1 MCALSGPAAAIDIK
15 RPEVKEFIAHM
26 ADTSSFKKRQLR
38 KWLKA
43 AQTQQSIIDAMDRPA
58 EKAKPWFEYRPIF
71 VTEKR
76 IREGTE
82 FWLAH
87 RQALDEASVRSGVA
101 PEYLAAILGVETFYG
116 RLTGSYRVIDALAT
130 LAFDYPARAPFF
142 RDELEQFL
150 LLSRDLGLD
159 PMSLKGSYAGAMG
172 APQFMPSNYRR
183 YAVDADANGRIDLW
197 TDWPDVCASVG
208 NYLKEHGWNAGEP
221 VLSEANVTSDKTADL
236 DGHKLALSE
245 TVGSLRTKGVSFD
258 SSLAE
263 DAPALLIA
271 ADESDGVHWRVGY
284 NNFYVITR
292 YNHSALYAMAVY
304 ELAAAVKQRVLL
316 TDAGAAQAGAVPA
329 GAAPAGTAVPSTGA
343 NVAAP
348 TAAPQPALQP

>member
-1 MCALSGPAAAIDIK
+1 
-15 RPEVKEFIAHM
+15 
-26 ADTSSFKKRQLR
+26 
-38 KWLKA
+38 
-43 AQTQQSIIDAMDRPA
+43 
-58 EKAKPWFEYRPIF
+58 
-71 VTEKR
+71 
-76 IREGTE
+76 
-82 FWLAH
+82 
-87 RQALDEASVRSGVA
+87 
-101 PEYLAAILGVETFYG
+101 
-116 RLTGSYRVIDALAT
+116 
-130 LAFDYPARAPFF
+130 
-142 RDELEQFL
+142 
-150 LLSRDLGLD
+150 
-159 PMSLKGSYAGAMG
+159 MSLKGSYAGAMG